1 MYPVLAIA
9 EDILEGHIAK
19 IDCGGI
25 CETLYLGMGKGR
37 HAAIVSLV
45 VARAD
50 PRYGEVRIAGWRCAA
65 VKQGIGPARSE
76 EHTSELQSLM
86 SISYAVLCL
95 KKKTPYNCN
104 DRAKTKQRA
113 YTV

>member
-1 MYPVLAIA
+1 MQHPERVYEDKLRSVSIAGLMYPVLAIA

-37 HAAIVSLV
+37 HASIVSLV

-50 PRYGEVRIAGWRCAA
+50 PTYVEVRIAGWRCAA
-65 VKQGIGPARSE
+65 VQQGIDR
-76 EHTSELQSLM
+76 TSTR
-86 SISYAVLCL
+86 L
-95 KKKTPYNCN
+95 KS
-104 DRAKTKQRA
+104 RH
-113 YTV
+113 

>member
-65 VKQGIGPARSE
+65 VKQGIGPADSTIGFPPQEMKRG
-76 EHTSELQSLM
+76 ELPVGTCAGSV
-86 SISYAVLCL
+86 IDWKGNGHDVG
-95 KKKTPYNCN
+95 
-104 DRAKTKQRA
+104 
-113 YTV
+113 

>member
-1 MYPVLAIA
+1 MILLPPRPTRTDTLFSVTTLFRSQPYLINENNLRSVSIAGLMYPVLAIA
-9 EDILEGHIAK
+9 EDSLEGHIAK

-50 PRYGEVRIAGWRCAA
+50 PRYGAVRLAGWR
-65 VKQGIGPARSE
+65 
-76 EHTSELQSLM
+76 
-86 SISYAVLCL
+86 
-95 KKKTPYNCN
+95 
-104 DRAKTKQRA
+104 
-113 YTV
+113 